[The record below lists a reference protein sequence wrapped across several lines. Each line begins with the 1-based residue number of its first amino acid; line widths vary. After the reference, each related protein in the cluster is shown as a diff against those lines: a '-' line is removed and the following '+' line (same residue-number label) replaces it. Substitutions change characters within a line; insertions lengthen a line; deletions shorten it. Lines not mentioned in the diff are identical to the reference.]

1 MGKIEIKYVKTV
13 VGELIIGSYQ
23 NQLCLCDWRYRKM
36 RNRVDERIKQGL
48 NADFLLSESDIINLT
63 IEQLNEYFEKAR
75 CEFSIPLLLVGTDF
89 QKRVWQ
95 MLQQVPFGST
105 QTYLG
110 LSKML
115 NNEKAVRAVASANG
129 ANALAILIP
138 CHRIVGSNGELV
150 GYAGGLPAKKT
161 LLTLE
166 NRPDGSQMLL
176 F

>member
-1 MGKIEIKYVKTV
+1 
-13 VGELIIGSYQ
+13 
-23 NQLCLCDWRYRKM
+23 M

-48 NADFLLSESDIINLT
+48 NADFVHSESDIINLT
-63 IEQLNEYFEKAR
+63 IEQLNEYFDKTR

-166 NRPDGSQMLL
+166 NRPDGSQLLL